1 LQRGYRFL
9 KQFRQNISRPR
20 SFRQGIEQI
29 HEPSYEH
36 QRQSRRHISV

>member
-9 KQFRQNISRPR
+9 KQFRHNISRPH
-20 SFRQGIEQI
+20 SLRQGIEQI